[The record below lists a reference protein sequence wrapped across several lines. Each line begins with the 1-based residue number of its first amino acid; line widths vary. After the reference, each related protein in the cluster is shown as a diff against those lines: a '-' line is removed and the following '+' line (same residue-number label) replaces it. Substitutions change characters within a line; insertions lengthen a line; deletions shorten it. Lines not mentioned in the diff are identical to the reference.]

1 MNDNSI
7 QFIKK
12 LLAVL
17 FVVWAVILFWSLAGM
32 QIVLGLIVFTVL
44 IYSLLAHEKIIK
56 YHPFYLWCGIYV
68 LINLIVLI
76 QSPEKIRSLIDFV
89 NNDWVIL
96 TIPFI
101 VTLNLSAPWR
111 KRVFQALLIS
121 ASLAAIYGIFQFF
134 VGLDIFRSKTLGL
147 FGSHYR
153 AVGVYGSFLSYAGNQ
168 LMAFACAYAAFLLST
183 KSKTEKYIY
192 LVTAGIL
199 FLSILASQSR
209 STWLALPVIILLG
222 LIAVPKKHHLSIAL
236 ILLLLGSGVS
246 LAVPEISSRF
256 LSIFDPAQN
265 ETRLN
270 LWAWVPEILTIM
282 SKFTGYP
289 VFMMPVVMLI
299 MII

>member
-7 QFIKK
+7 QFINK

-44 IYSLLAHEKIIK
+44 MYSLLAHEKVIK
-56 YHPFYLWCGIYV
+56 YHPFYLWCGLYL

-76 QSPEKIRSLIDFV
+76 QSPEKIRSLLDFV

-96 TIPFI
+96 SIPFI
-101 VTLNLSAPWR
+101 VTLNLSASWR
-111 KRVFQALLIS
+111 KKVFQALLIS

-134 VGLDIFRSKTLGL
+134 VGLDILRSKTLGL

-153 AVGVYGSFLSYAGNQ
+153 AVGAYGSFLSYAGNQ

-183 KSKTEKYIY
+183 KSKTEKYLY
-192 LVTAGIL
+192 LVAAGIL

-270 LWAWVPEILTIM
+270 LWRTSLA
-282 SKFTGYP
+282 
-289 VFMMPVVMLI
+289 
-299 MII
+299 IIADHPLLGVGSGNFNDYV